1 MTPMKPST
9 DSRRLVVDLTP
20 TCLNRTAIY
29 HIALDTVA
37 ALEASIA
44 GLQYRG
50 KLGPRPTD
58 REAELIVQQ
67 AFFRDVAGWAAES
80 THADELDELLEVEQD
95 GLTRLYFD
103 PIYTLYRPLSRNDVV
118 FVLDLTTLTNPEWHN
133 PTVARV
139 YERAFRKIA
148 ASPAR
153 IVSISANC
161 TAALRANFAIP
172 SADITTVPLYLR
184 AFPDN
189 RVRQPVKRLNSRPFF
204 LFVGSLETRKNITGL
219 IQAFALSGLAQ
230 AGFALAIAGG
240 DGEGAGR
247 IRAEAERF
255 DAVELLGFVTDAELA
270 WLYAEAKAFVYPSFL
285 EGFGVPLVEAM
296 AYGLPCLASLTGA
309 SSEICGDLG
318 VLVDPYDMQSIVG
331 GLLQCADQS
340 CRRTEADRSKLVER
354 AHTYSF
360 DRYLAALTSALA

>member
-9 DSRRLVVDLTP
+9 DSRRLVVDMTP
-20 TCLNRTAIY
+20 TCVNRTAIY
-29 HIALDTVA
+29 HIALDTVS
-37 ALEASIA
+37 ALEPSIA

-50 KLGPRPTD
+50 ELGPRPAD
-58 REAELIVQQ
+58 RDAERIVQQ
-67 AFFRDVAGWAAES
+67 AFFRDVAGWAEES
-80 THADELDELLEVEQD
+80 AHTDELDESPEVGGD
-95 GLTRLYFD
+95 GLKRLYFD
-103 PIYTLYRPLSRNDVV
+103 PIYTLYRPLSRSDVV
-118 FVLDLTTLTNPEWHN
+118 FVLDVTTLTNPEWHN
-133 PTVARV
+133 PTVAKV

-161 TAALRANFAIP
+161 TSALRANFAIP

-184 AFPDN
+184 AFPDD
-189 RVRQPVKRLNSRPFF
+189 RVREPIERLRSRPFF
-204 LFVGSLETRKNITGL
+204 LFVGSLETRKNVTGL

-247 IRAEAERF
+247 IREEAGQF

-270 WLYAEAKAFVYPSFL
+270 WLYAEATAFVYPSFL

-318 VLVDPYDMQSIVG
+318 VLVDPYDMQSIVE
-331 GLLQCADQS
+331 GLLSCVEQS
-340 CRRTEADRSKLVER
+340 RGRTEADRSKLVER
-354 AHTYSF
+354 ARSYSF
-360 DRYLAALTSALA
+360 DRYLAALTPALA

>member
-1 MTPMKPST
+1 MMPTKPST
-9 DSRRLVVDLTP
+9 NSRQLVVDLTP

-37 ALEASIA
+37 AMDSSIA

-50 KLGPRPTD
+50 ERRPRPAD
-58 REAELIVQQ
+58 REAERAVQQ
-67 AFFRDVAGWAAES
+67 AFFLDVAGWAAES
-80 THADELDELLEVEQD
+80 THADELDELDAIEED
-95 GLTRLYFD
+95 GFQRLYFD

-133 PTVARV
+133 PVVARV
-139 YERAFRKIA
+139 YERAFRKIG

-161 TAALRANFAIP
+161 TSALRANFAIP
-172 SADITTVPLYLR
+172 SSDITTVPLYLR
-184 AFPDN
+184 TFNDD
-189 RVRQPVKRLNSRPFF
+189 RVRQPVERLGSRPFL
-204 LFVGSLETRKNITGL
+204 LFVGSLETRKNISGL

-230 AGFALAIAGG
+230 AGFVLAIAGG

-247 IRAEAERF
+247 IREEAERF
-255 DAVELLGFVTDAELA
+255 DAVELLGFVADAELA
-270 WLYAEAKAFVYPSFL
+270 WLYAEATAFVYPSFL

-318 VLVDPYDMQSIVG
+318 ILVDPYDMQSIVG
-331 GLLQCADQS
+331 GLLDCVDQS
-340 CRRTEADRSKLVER
+340 RRLTEADRSKLVER

-360 DRYLAALTSALA
+360 DRYLTALRSALA